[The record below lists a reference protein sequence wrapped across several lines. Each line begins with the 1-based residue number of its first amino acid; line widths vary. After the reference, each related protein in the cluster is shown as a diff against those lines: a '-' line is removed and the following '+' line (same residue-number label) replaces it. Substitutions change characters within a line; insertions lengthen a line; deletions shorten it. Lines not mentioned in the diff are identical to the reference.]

1 MRKCSTGS
9 DIAAKGVLTVA
20 IRNRVTVPI
29 RVGDTTCLDIEIV
42 SFAGLPDFGEHI
54 AMVAGDA
61 LWETSPLVRVHSEC
75 LTGDVFGSLRCDC
88 GPQLRESLQ
97 MLSRSGGIVLYL
109 RHEGRGIGLYNK
121 LDAYA
126 LQDLGYDTYEANRA
140 LNFPEDMRDYRVAA
154 DMLTALGVRSVRLL
168 SNSPDKVRQL
178 VDNGIEVRE
187 QLATSVFINEVNAE
201 YLMAKLR
208 HGHHLALDRAKD

>member
-1 MRKCSTGS
+1 MTKYSMGS
-9 DIAAKGVLTVA
+9 DLPAMGGLTVA

-29 RVGDTTCLDIEIV
+29 RVGDTTCLDIDIV
-42 SFAGLPDFGEHI
+42 TFAGLPDFGEHI
-54 AMVAGDA
+54 AMVAGNA
-61 LWETSPLVRVHSEC
+61 LWERSPLVRVHSEC

-97 MLSRSGGIVLYL
+97 MMSRAGGIVLYL

-126 LQDLGYDTYEANRA
+126 LQDVGYDTYEANRA

-154 DMLTALGVRSVRLL
+154 EMLTALGVRSVRLL

-208 HGHHLALDRAKD
+208 HGHHLDLDRAKD